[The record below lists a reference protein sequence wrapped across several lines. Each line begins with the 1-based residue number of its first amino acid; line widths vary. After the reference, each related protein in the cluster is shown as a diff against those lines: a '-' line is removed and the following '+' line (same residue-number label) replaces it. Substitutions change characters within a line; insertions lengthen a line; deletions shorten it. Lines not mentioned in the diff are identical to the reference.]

1 MSEPWEKL
9 PDVEPAAATTDDW
22 EKLPDV
28 AAAAP
33 ASNEGPVV
41 GDPRSKT
48 GATLQGVGQGASF
61 GFADELAGAAASGAS
76 LLAQGT
82 EAAGRTGPGRAVLR
96 LIYPWAKTM
105 PDAQLDAVMGRLS
118 KESRE
123 AVLGGDTPGEAY
135 GGQRNFM
142 RGADKQ
148 AGEAHPG
155 WHFAGNVA
163 GGAMVPMPGG
173 ATIGAA
179 RSGLAKAGLRA
190 AQGAGSSAVYGVGA
204 SESSTPG
211 GTALDALKAA
221 AIGGVVAPALGGLAD
236 KAPAIGA
243 WLKERA
249 NANALKAM
257 GLRGGIDSQ
266 LEKMG
271 MESYD
276 DALKFGREAFDMGLI
291 PAWGTVKDV
300 AQRAAAKKREFGDA
314 IEKAIADA
322 DAAGI
327 FNFRQA
333 KTAAEKTLDT
343 KKLSATAQREAGRAH
358 ELLDDIGKEGLKA
371 SGRRNMGKIRGQQ
384 AAPDSFARANKLKS
398 DMMSGINYANNTG
411 LQTRLEK
418 KVASGLRQAIED
430 QVGAA
435 AGPDVAG
442 ALRKANR
449 GYGVVAETFPLA
461 REEANR
467 QLARQ
472 SGWDKVLSNLP
483 TLLFGGA
490 VGGMGGGFGGGA
502 AGGLGL
508 GSAATLLAHSA
519 RPYVPGFMAHALDAA
534 SGPARTALGDPITR
548 ALGQSASR
556 ALTPDQREEDSTH
569 AFQRNGL

>member
-1 MSEPWEKL
+1 MSEPWERL
-9 PDVEPAAATTDDW
+9 PDVEPATAATDDW

-28 AAAAP
+28 AAAA
-33 ASNEGPVV
+33 AATNEGPVV

-76 LLAQGT
+76 LLSQGA
-82 EAAGRTGPGRAVLR
+82 EAAGKTGPGRAVLR

-105 PDAQLDAVMGRLS
+105 PDAQLDAIMGRLS

-148 AGEAHPG
+148 AGAAHPG

-204 SESSTPG
+204 SESSSPG

-221 AIGGVVAPALGGLAD
+221 SIGGVVAPALGGLAD

-249 NANALKAM
+249 NASALKAM

-276 DALKFGREAFDMGLI
+276 DALKFGREALDMGLI
-291 PAWGTVKDV
+291 PGWGTAKDV
-300 AQRAAAKKREFGDA
+300 AERASVKKKEFGAA
-314 IEKAIADA
+314 IQKAIGDA
-322 DAAGI
+322 DAAGT
-327 FNFRQA
+327 FNFGQA

-343 KKLSATAQREAGRAH
+343 KGLSSTAQREGTRAQQ
-358 ELLDDIGKEGLKA
+358 LLDDIGKEGLKA
-371 SGRRNMGKIRGQQ
+371 SGRRQMSKLRGQA
-384 AAPDSFARANKLKS
+384 AAPDTFARANKLKS
-398 DMMSGINYANNTG
+398 DMMAGINYANDPALRTK
-411 LQTRLEK
+411 LEK
-418 KVASGLRQAIED
+418 KVAGGLRQSIED
-430 QVGAA
+430 QVGTT
-435 AGPDVAG
+435 AGPDVAD

-472 SGWDKVLSNLP
+472 GGLDKALSSLP
-483 TLLFGGA
+483 SLLFGGA
-490 VGGMGGGFGGGA
+490 VG
-502 AGGLGL
+502 AGGLFTGGTAAGL
-508 GSAATLLAHSA
+508 GVGSVATMLAQAA
-519 RPYVPGFMAHALDAA
+519 RPYMPGFMAHALDSA
-534 SGPARTALGDPITR
+534 SRPVSGVLGSSATR
-548 ALGQSASR
+548 AIGQSVSR
-556 ALTPDQREEDSTH
+556 ALTPDQREEASTH